1 MNLLS
6 LLLLLVIFGCPN
18 AFTQLLSSQSIFN
31 LGHLLL
37 AQLSGYD
44 FICTAEELL
53 INKVKTLEKEGV
65 QNSVVE
71 FQIFEFCSLSSLPS
85 VLKIVAE

>member
-6 LLLLLVIFGCPN
+6 LLLLLVIFGLHD

-31 LGHLLL
+31 LRHLLL
-37 AQLSGYD
+37 AWLSGCN
-44 FICTAEELL
+44 FICAPEELL

-71 FQIFEFCSLSSLPS
+71 FQIFEFCSLSSFLS
-85 VLKIVAE
+85 FLKIVAE